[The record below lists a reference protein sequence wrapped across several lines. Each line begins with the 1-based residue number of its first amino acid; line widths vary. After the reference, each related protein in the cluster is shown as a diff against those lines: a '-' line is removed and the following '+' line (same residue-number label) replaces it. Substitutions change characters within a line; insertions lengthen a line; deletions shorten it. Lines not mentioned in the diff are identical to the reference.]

1 LSSVQVLRWQARSP
15 DRSITSGAFHQ
26 KDRSEKEEEPMVAQ
40 NRICHPTSATTEAP
54 VPAQTLAEL
63 LRDLG
68 LVLRRRFRH
77 GAGLERAAL
86 LLQSLRWENKLALAF
101 VNLRSSVQLRAMVE
115 DWPLQCI
122 QEAIQEQRL
131 ETLPL
136 QAGHTRRVG
145 RQAADL
151 ENKRLPVRAAGK
163 EVSSERHPI
172 VRARSR
178 RMKKSHRSALAAGLR
193 IIRADQLGDPSAD

>member
-1 LSSVQVLRWQARSP
+1 
-15 DRSITSGAFHQ
+15 
-26 KDRSEKEEEPMVAQ
+26 MVAQ

-122 QEAIQEQRL
+122 QEAIQAQRL

-151 ENKRLPVRAAGK
+151 ENKRAGFTQPSFLIWLAACVFAAG
-163 EVSSERHPI
+163 
-172 VRARSR
+172 
-178 RMKKSHRSALAAGLR
+178 LAAGIIGGLR
-193 IIRADQLGDPSAD
+193 